1 MYDQESI
8 RAWRQAYGR
17 RVRGLRKARGMKQD
31 TLAEALHYSSR
42 TSISHI
48 ERGRE
53 DPPLTKILACA
64 SELGVEPHELFLE
77 EPHEDAMAAL
87 ADQVPPLLRHLLAI
101 WQTLAEE
108 DREVLVGYG
117 EILRRGDAE
126 IRRSVSDHLLVLRRA
141 LHAGGTS
148 SETNETLG
156 S

>member
-1 MYDQESI
+1 VGDEGIIQ
-8 RAWRQAYGR
+8 AWKQAFGR

-64 SELGVEPHELFLE
+64 QELGVQPHELFLE
-77 EPHEDAMAAL
+77 EPQEDAMGML
-87 ADQVPPLLRHLLAI
+87 ADHVPPRLRHLLAV
-101 WQTLAEE
+101 WQSLAEE

-117 EILRRGDAE
+117 EVLQRGDAE
-126 IRRSVSDHLLVLRRA
+126 IGRSVSDQLLVLRRA
-141 LHAGGTS
+141 LHAGGAS
-148 SETNETLG
+148 SEVNDHLA

>member
-1 MYDQESI
+1 MHDQEI
-8 RAWRQAYGR
+8 IQAWKQAFGR
-17 RVRGLRKARGMKQD
+17 RVRGLRQAKGMKQD
-31 TLAEALHYSSR
+31 TLAEALTYSSR

-64 SELGVEPHELFLE
+64 AALEVQPHELFLE
-77 EPHEDAMAAL
+77 EPREDAMAAL

-117 EILRRGDAE
+117 EVLRHGDAE
-126 IRRSVSDHLLVLRRA
+126 IRQSVSNQLWVLRRA
-141 LHAGGTS
+141 LRAGGAP
-148 SETNETLG
+148 SEADDTLR

>member
-1 MYDQESI
+1 VQDQPLI
-8 RAWRQAYGR
+8 QAWRQAFGR
-17 RVRGLRKARGMKQD
+17 RVRGLRQARRMKQD
-31 TLAEALHYSSR
+31 TLAEALSYSSR

-64 SELGVEPHELFLE
+64 MELGVHPHELFLE
-77 EPHEDAMAAL
+77 EPHEDALAAL

-117 EILRRGDAE
+117 EILQRGDTE
-126 IRRSVSDHLLVLRRA
+126 IRRSVDDQLLVLRRA

-148 SETNETLG
+148 SEANNRLE